1 MNNVWGIK
9 TTKQT
14 CSGNF
19 RLWTSRWSM
28 RCLERIATFYL
39 PKYLIATYIVEITS
53 GWRVI
58 ETIASFCT
66 IFYRTPCKTKIK
78 KSHNIFHANNS
89 VILTQKMFDQCFQE
103 FSSSGKLAIHKIA
116 TNPVKTQWKSIQIHV
131 HKKILTNSP
140 PTLMVVAWSCGEWH
154 YNNAQTM
161 NTKREIWTEKELNRN
176 I

>member
-9 TTKQT
+9 ATKQT
-14 CSGNF
+14 CNGNF

-39 PKYLIATYIVEITS
+39 PMYLIATYIVEITS

-78 KSHNIFHANNS
+78 KSHNIFNANNS
-89 VILTQKMFDQCFQE
+89 VILTLKMFDQCFQE
-103 FSSSGKLAIHKIA
+103 LSTSGKLAIHKIA
-116 TNPVKTQWKSIQIHV
+116 TNLVKILWKSIQIHV
-131 HKKILTNSP
+131 HKKISP
-140 PTLMVVAWSCGEWH
+140 ILLQHWWLLPGPVENGIIIMHKPWI
-154 YNNAQTM
+154 Q
-161 NTKREIWTEKELNRN
+161 KEKYGRRKN
-176 I
+176 